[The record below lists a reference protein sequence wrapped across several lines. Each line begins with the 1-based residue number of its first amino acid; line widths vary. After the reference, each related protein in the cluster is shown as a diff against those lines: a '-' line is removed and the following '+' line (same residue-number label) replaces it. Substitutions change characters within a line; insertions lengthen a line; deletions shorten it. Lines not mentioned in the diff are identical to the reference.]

1 MFRTISTLLLVL
13 LAKLTLAQS
22 IPFEKSY
29 FKGRENEFK
38 SAYQSLNK
46 GYSLMEQGEP
56 AYRLALPYLENAQ
69 KFNPDNAQLN
79 LNIGVCM
86 LKTSKMY
93 DALSYFLKAKQ
104 LEPAVSSK
112 MEFYVGCGYQLNGD
126 LTNALSS
133 FNAYRSSLDRL
144 NAADIQ
150 EVDRRIAEVNNAV
163 ALADKPI
170 AVKMEN
176 PGANINSPSGDYIPL
191 ISADGEKLFF
201 TSRRGKDGDD
211 IDEYDGDFFEDV
223 YFSSLKDGAFLPASN
238 IGAPINSPF
247 HDAAVGV
254 TVDGHSLIIFRGGIG
269 NGDLFVSTNDGFK
282 WSEPVS
288 FGAPVNSNAHES
300 SACFSPDGKF
310 LYFVSDRAGGQGGR
324 DIYVSKIIDG
334 SNKWGEPKNLGPAI
348 NTVYDEEGI
357 FMHPDG
363 KTLYFSSKGH
373 NTIGGYDVFVSVL
386 KNGDWSQPINLGMPL
401 NTPGDDVFFQVSA
414 DGKTGY
420 FSSYRKEGLG
430 DKDVYKVSFLNSDS
444 VITNLVL
451 LKGIISDAS
460 TGSPI
465 SAQIEVVDL
474 DTNLTVGKYKNDAK
488 TGEYLI
494 SLPAGK
500 NYGTVITADG
510 YLFESQNY
518 DLNDSAVY
526 KEVKRDVKLQSVK
539 KGSEITL
546 NNLFFD
552 SGSTGLKETSV
563 NELNRLLRLMQTYPQ
578 LKVEIAGHCDNVGG
592 AAFNQDLSEKRARA
606 VKDFLVKHAI
616 QSERLTSNGYG
627 YTKPL
632 ADNDTE
638 EGRAKNRRIELIII
652 SE

>member
-1 MFRTISTLLLVL
+1 YQEALPIYMRLLKLFPENDNLKYRIGICLLNDPYQKEESISYLEQAIKNCAKDYKENSFKETRAPLDAWFYLGKAYLVNNRINEAIEAYSHFRKILDPKVYDANLVDEQIE
-13 LAKLTLAQS
+13 ACKNAIKLMKKPIDLDF
-22 IPFEKSY
+22 I
-29 FKGRENEFK
+29 N
-38 SAYQSLNK
+38 L
-46 GYSLMEQGEP
+46 GEP
-56 AYRLALPYLENAQ
+56 INSRFAETNPVVTHDETSMLFIRKLQFYDAVFYSRKVNGQWTEPENIMFDLGVDGDMYPCSLSADGTEAFFYSNDNYLGTI
-69 KFNPDNAQLN
+69 F
-79 LNIGVCM
+79 
-86 LKTSKMY
+86 TSKLVNGKWTKVR
-93 DALSYFLKAKQ
+93 ALNS
-104 LEPAVSSK
+104 
-112 MEFYVGCGYQLNGD
+112 
-126 LTNALSS
+126 
-133 FNAYRSSLDRL
+133 
-144 NAADIQ
+144 
-150 EVDRRIAEVNNAV
+150 
-163 ALADKPI
+163 
-170 AVKMEN
+170 
-176 PGANINSPSGDYIPL
+176 NINTKYWESHAC
-191 ISADGEKLFF
+191 ISADGTTLYF
-201 TSRRGKDGDD
+201 TSNRKGGFGGLD
-211 IDEYDGDFFEDV
+211 IYKSV
-223 YFSSLKDGAFLPASN
+223 RTP
-238 IGAPINSPF
+238 
-247 HDAAVGV
+247 
-254 TVDGHSLIIFRGGIG
+254 
-269 NGDLFVSTNDGFK
+269 NGDWGP
-282 WSEPVS
+282 PV
-288 FGAPVNSNAHES
+288 
-300 SACFSPDGKF
+300 
-310 LYFVSDRAGGQGGR
+310 
-324 DIYVSKIIDG
+324 
-334 SNKWGEPKNLGPAI
+334 NLGPTV
-348 NTVYDEEGI
+348 NTRYNEDTPFITE
-357 FMHPDG
+357 DG

>member
-1 MFRTISTLLLVL
+1 
-13 LAKLTLAQS
+13 
-22 IPFEKSY
+22 
-29 FKGRENEFK
+29 
-38 SAYQSLNK
+38 
-46 GYSLMEQGEP
+46 
-56 AYRLALPYLENAQ
+56 
-69 KFNPDNAQLN
+69 
-79 LNIGVCM
+79 
-86 LKTSKMY
+86 
-93 DALSYFLKAKQ
+93 
-104 LEPAVSSK
+104 
-112 MEFYVGCGYQLNGD
+112 
-126 LTNALSS
+126 
-133 FNAYRSSLDRL
+133 
-144 NAADIQ
+144 
-150 EVDRRIAEVNNAV
+150 
-163 ALADKPI
+163 
-170 AVKMEN
+170 
-176 PGANINSPSGDYIPL
+176 
-191 ISADGEKLFF
+191 
-201 TSRRGKDGDD
+201 
-211 IDEYDGDFFEDV
+211 V
-223 YFSSLKDGAFLPASN
+223 YFSTLKVGAFLPAAN
-238 IGAPINSPF
+238 IGAPINTEF

-254 TVDGHSLIIFRGGIG
+254 TVDGHSLIIFRGGVG

-300 SACFSPDGKF
+300 SACFSPDGKS
-310 LYFVSDRAGGQGGR
+310 LYFVSDRPGGQGGR
-324 DIYVSKIIDG
+324 DIYVSKIVDG
-334 SNKWGEPKNLGPAI
+334 TNKWGEPKNLGPEI
-348 NTVYDEEGI
+348 NTAYDEEGV

-386 KNGDWSQPINLGMPL
+386 KNGIWSTPINLGMPL

-451 LKGIISDAS
+451 LKGIITDAAS
-460 TGSPI
+460 GSPI
-465 SAQIEVVDL
+465 SAQIEVIDL
-474 DTNLTVGKYKNDAK
+474 DTNLIVGKYKNDAK

-518 DLNDSAVY
+518 DLNDSAAY

-539 KGSEITL
+539 KGSEIVL

-552 SGSTGLKETSV
+552 TGSTSLKETSV
-563 NELNRLLRLMQTYPQ
+563 NELNRLLRLMQTYPN

-592 AAFNQDLSEKRARA
+592 AAFNQELSEKRAKS
-606 VKDFLVKHAI
+606 VKDFLVKHAV
-616 QSERLTSNGYG
+616 QGDRLQANGYG
-627 YTKPL
+627 YMKPI
-632 ADNDTE
+632 ASNDTE

-652 SE
+652 AE